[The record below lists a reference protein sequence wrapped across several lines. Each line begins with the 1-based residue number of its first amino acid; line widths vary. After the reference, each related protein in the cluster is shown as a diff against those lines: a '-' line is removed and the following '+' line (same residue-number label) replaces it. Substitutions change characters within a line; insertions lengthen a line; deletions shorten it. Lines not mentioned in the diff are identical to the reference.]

1 MTAPM
6 ANREPRYQPSPT
18 PLTNGKKVTV
28 AEVHQAVAARLP
40 GGRGS
45 ETLGLKR
52 LLERSL
58 LALPAPPTDP
68 QATARSSPAGSGV
81 CPAGK
86 AVHRS
91 RH

>member
-1 MTAPM
+1 MT
-6 ANREPRYQPSPT
+6 NREPRWEPSPT
-18 PLTNGKKVTV
+18 PLTNGKKATV
-28 AEVHQAVAARLP
+28 AEVPPGSSCRLP
-40 GGRGS
+40 GGHGS

-52 LLERSL
+52 ILERSL
-58 LALPAPPTDP
+58 LALPVLPTDP

-91 RH
+91 RR